1 MPSLYVIA
9 SPNGAGKT
17 TFIKRFAP
25 REIAV
30 LDFLNADEIARG
42 LSPLA
47 PERAQFEAGRI
58 VLSRFEQFIR
68 EKRDFCLE
76 TTLSGRTYRKHF
88 AAARAAGYHVVLSR
102 FEQFIREKRDFCL
115 ETTLSG
121 RTYRKHFAAARAAGY
136 HVRLDFLL
144 LPDVEDSIRRVAD
157 RVDQGGHNVP
167 LEDLRRRF
175 SVGVQNLFNIYQQVI
190 DTWSLYDNGTHIPV
204 PLAYGT
210 ANDLTIVA
218 EAAFQKVAETF
229 NLAL

>member
-9 SPNGAGKT
+9 GPNGAGKT

-88 AAARAAGYHVVLSR
+88 AAARAAGYHV
-102 FEQFIREKRDFCL
+102 
-115 ETTLSG
+115 
-121 RTYRKHFAAARAAGY
+121 
-136 HVRLDFLL
+136 RLDFLL

-175 SVGVQNLFNIYQQVI
+175 RVGVQNLFNIYQQVI